1 MRNRLIKKS
10 VLAGAISALLLSSA
24 GYVSAADLSIEEV
37 VIMGT
42 KRATSQQDLGVAV
55 TTLTAKQIE
64 NTFTAN
70 VTALTELAPN
80 VTLTKQTGF
89 NAIAGGI
96 RGTGN
101 ISILVTT
108 DPSVGLTVDDFA
120 INHIQSQFV
129 ELFDVEQIEVFRGP
143 QGTLFGKNTSSGAIN
158 IQTKK
163 PIMNELS
170 GTVQASMGQYSSND
184 SNTSKLNFAIN
195 VPLIDDTLS
204 ARLAIIKEESDGYYS
219 NSKPAQG
226 DPTAV
231 VSALAEGDNA
241 AAYPGGFKGYGL
253 VGNGADIGGIDVLAA
268 KLKFLW
274 TPSENYEA
282 LLTFE
287 YVDDSSDAPAAV
299 NDTPDGESYAYP
311 FFGFVGNGQ
320 AGLSDPFST
329 GQSSTANAAIDIPG
343 GHQVDVE
350 GIYLTQTF
358 TGDNFSIKSITGQRD
373 SEEILASTYTGEA
386 WTSLYDASRNSK
398 RDMFQQELRFVS
410 EFDGPLNFVAGA
422 AYYEDDVDF
431 VVYAALGMYEFFA
444 AGNFYNTALDVQRT
458 TQERESMAFYI
469 DGTFELSDRTTI
481 SAGFRNT
488 EDEKTFSRFQYG
500 TVDNPIGSTIQLSEF
515 TSPFGNPLPD
525 SAYGTRIADGFGQ
538 DAKTAREPF
547 DTTQTWK
554 ADTWR
559 FLVEHN
565 ISDDIMVY
573 GSISKGFVSGGFAET
588 CGSVLS
594 CGSYSP
600 EESESTEIGIKGDFY
615 DGRLRMNAAL
625 FSVDY
630 DALIRSQVV
639 TVEDAAGNTFQET
652 KIVNN
657 GSSTAEGLE
666 LEATWLPNDNF
677 RVDFNLG
684 YLNHDYNKYGMLPQA
699 ELGGVGSAAAAAANL
714 DLSSLDVPF
723 SPELNYGIGATYDQS
738 LANGSSVTYNL
749 NAHYQDS
756 YETMPFPANGQGLD
770 ASGNFILKQK
780 ANTNGEERTIV
791 NGSITYQA
799 DDNLSLTVYGKNLTD
814 DVHRINGNAVA
825 TLWVFTQYGAPR
837 ELGFKVAHDF

>member
-1 MRNRLIKKS
+1 MENRLNKKS

-204 ARLAIIKEESDGYYS
+204 ARLAIIKEESDGYYT
-219 NSKPAQG
+219 NDKPAQG
-226 DPTAV
+226 TV
-231 VSALAEGDNA
+231 VTEG
-241 AAYPGGFKGYGL
+241 KTGYGL

-287 YVDDSSDAPAAV
+287 YVDDSSDAPAAA
-299 NDTPDGESYAYP
+299 NDTPTGESYAWG
-311 FFGFVGNGQ
+311 FFGFPGNDE
-320 AGLSDPFST
+320 AGWNDPFRT
-329 GQSSTANAAIDIPG
+329 GQSDTANAAIDIPG

-350 GIYLTQTF
+350 GIYLTQTY

-469 DGTFELSDRTTI
+469 DGTFELSDKTTI

-500 TVDNPIGSTIQLSEF
+500 TLANPIGSTIQLSDF
-515 TSPFGNPLPD
+515 TSPFGNPLPE
-525 SAYGTRIADGFGQ
+525 SAFGTRIADGFGQ
-538 DAKTAREPF
+538 DTKTAREPF
-547 DTTQTWK
+547 DTNQTWK

-639 TVEDAAGNTFQET
+639 TVEDASGNTFQET

-699 ELGGVGSAAAAAANL
+699 ELGGVGSAAAAAAYL
-714 DLSSLDVPF
+714 DLSSLEVPF

-837 ELGFKVAHDF
+837 ELGFKVAYDF

>member
-1 MRNRLIKKS
+1 MNNRLNRKAF
-10 VLAGAISALLLSSA
+10 LASTISALLLSSA

-170 GTVQASMGQYSSND
+170 GTIQASMGQFSSND
-184 SNTSKLNFAIN
+184 SNSSKVNFAIN

-204 ARLAIIKEESDGYYS
+204 ARLAVIKEETDGYYT
-219 NSKPAQG
+219 NDKPAQG
-226 DPTAV
+226 AV
-231 VSALAEGDNA
+231 VTEG
-241 AAYPGGFKGYGL
+241 KTGYGL

-274 TPSENYEA
+274 TPSENYSA

-287 YVDDSSDAPAAV
+287 HVDDNSDAPAAA
-299 NDTPDGESYAYP
+299 NDTPAGEAYAWSS
-311 FFGFVGNGQ
+311 FGFPGNGE
-320 AGLSDPFST
+320 AGWNDPFRT
-329 GQSSTANAAIDIPG
+329 GQSDTATAAIDIPG

-350 GIYLTQTF
+350 GIYLTQTW

-410 EFDGPLNFVAGA
+410 EFDGSFNFVAGA

-431 VVYAALGMYEFFA
+431 VVFANLGMYEFFG
-444 AGNFYNTALDVQRT
+444 AGDFFNSALDVQYT
-458 TQERESMAFYI
+458 NQKRESTAFYI
-469 DGTFELSDRTTI
+469 DGTYDISDKTSITAGLRTTEDQKDFHRLQY
-481 SAGFRNT
+481 AADGGVGNT
-488 EDEKTFSRFQYG
+488 L
-500 TVDNPIGSTIQLSEF
+500 QLSQF
-515 TSPFGNPLPD
+515 NG
-525 SAYGTRIADGFGQ
+525 
-538 DAKTAREPF
+538 PF
-547 DTTQTWK
+547 DRVLPESAFALNVRDSKTWK

-565 ISDDIMVY
+565 VSDNIMIY
-573 GSISKGFVSGGFAET
+573 GSVSKGFVSGGFPET
-588 CGSVLS
+588 CGSVTT
-594 CGSYSP
+594 CKPYAP
-600 EESESTEIGIKGDFY
+600 EESESMEVGMKGDFY

-639 TVEDAAGNTFQET
+639 TVTDAAGKEFQET
-652 KIVNN
+652 MIVNN
-657 GSSTAEGLE
+657 GSSKAQGLE

-677 RVDFNLG
+677 RLDFNLG
-684 YLNHDYNKYGMLPQA
+684 YLDHEYEEYNLFDMAG
-699 ELGGVGSAAAAAANL
+699 LGAPAGSAAEARTVL
-714 DLSSLDVPF
+714 DLSSLEVPF
-723 SPELNYGIGATYDQS
+723 SPELNYGIAATYDQS

-837 ELGFKVAHDF
+837 ELGFKVAYDF

>member
-1 MRNRLIKKS
+1 MENRLHKKS

-24 GYVSAADLSIEEV
+24 GYISAADLSIEEV

-204 ARLAIIKEESDGYYS
+204 ARLAIIKEESDGYYT
-219 NSKPAQG
+219 NDKPAQG
-226 DPTAV
+226 AV
-231 VSALAEGDNA
+231 VTEG
-241 AAYPGGFKGYGL
+241 KTGYGL

-287 YVDDSSDAPAAV
+287 YVDDSSDAPAAA
-299 NDTPDGESYAYP
+299 NDTPTGESYAWG
-311 FFGFVGNGQ
+311 FFGFPGNDE
-320 AGLSDPFST
+320 AGWNDPFRT
-329 GQSSTANAAIDIPG
+329 GQSDTANAAIDIPG

-431 VVYAALGMYEFFA
+431 VVYAALGMYEFFG
-444 AGNFYNTALDVQRT
+444 AGDFYNTALDVQVT

-469 DGTFELSDRTTI
+469 DGTFELSDKTTI

-500 TVDNPIGSTIQLSEF
+500 TAANPVGSTIQLSDF
-515 TSPFGNPLPD
+515 TSPFGNPLPE

-538 DAKTAREPF
+538 DTKTAREPF

-615 DGRLRMNAAL
+615 DGRLRMNVAL

-684 YLNHDYNKYGMLPQA
+684 YLNHDYNEYGMLPQP

-714 DLSSLDVPF
+714 DLSSLEVPF

-837 ELGFKVAHDF
+837 ELGFKVAYDF